1 MDDSRRLMR
10 ASQEFFL
17 RSAALLARLY
27 PSDLTRG
34 LILIAINSGNTG
46 HLMDDP
52 ELDRRYGGD
61 VAVPDEHRRPV
72 SRLAVANSLGIPY
85 ETARRHINALV
96 ADGWC
101 VEISGRGVLI
111 AAERLESQLMCG
123 LRAENAV
130 NLRRLLRR
138 VGVEARQPAA

>member
-1 MDDSRRLMR
+1 VGGRSAYQVMDDSRRLMR

-52 ELDRRYGGD
+52 ELDRRYGGEG

-96 ADGWC
+96 SDGWC
-101 VEISGRGVLI
+101 VEVAGRGVVI
-111 AAERLESQLMCG
+111 AADRLESPQMC
-123 LRAENAV
+123 A
-130 NLRRLLRR
+130 
-138 VGVEARQPAA
+138 